1 MKLLVCYPKKRIS
14 AEKALKHDWFKGV
27 IAERPEMPTFVPI
40 NEMDRVKKL
49 VKSWK
54 SWIYKVW
61 SL

>member
-27 IAERPEMPTFVPI
+27 IAERAEMPTFVPI

-49 VKSWK
+49 VKS
-54 SWIYKVW
+54 
-61 SL
+61 